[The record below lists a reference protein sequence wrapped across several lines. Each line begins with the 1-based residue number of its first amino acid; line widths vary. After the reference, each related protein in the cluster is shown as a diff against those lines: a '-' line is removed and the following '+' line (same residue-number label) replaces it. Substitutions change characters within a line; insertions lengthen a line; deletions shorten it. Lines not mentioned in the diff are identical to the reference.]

1 MFWGRGGHPDRR
13 TSKPET
19 SKGLMSRGADAV
31 FHRGGS
37 ECMAHRG
44 RTTKLVDEKV
54 VPVVEETAVVYKE
67 RVVTDRVRLHKQV
80 HEEQEVL
87 DIPVQTESL
96 EVERVPVG
104 RWIEAPVGIR
114 QEGDTT
120 IYPVVEEVLVVE
132 KRLRLVEE
140 VRVTQRRA
148 TRHVR
153 EQVALRREEILVERE
168 AAPRD
173 PDRDP
178 EA

>member
-1 MFWGRGGHPDRR
+1 VAATKRNFMANPKRAGR
-13 TSKPET
+13 
-19 SKGLMSRGADAV
+19 
-31 FHRGGS
+31 
-37 ECMAHRG
+37 
-44 RTTKLVDEKV
+44 LVDEKV

-67 RVVTDRVRLHKQV
+67 RVTTDTVRLHKRV
-80 HEEQEVL
+80 HEDEQIL
-87 DIPVQTESL
+87 DIPVQTEAI

-104 RWIEAPVGIR
+104 RWIDTPAAIR

-120 IYPVVEEVLVVE
+120 IYPVMEEVVVVE

-153 EQVALRREEILVERE
+153 EQVALRREEIVVERE

-173 PDRDP
+173 ADRDP